1 MNVKAEVGRF
11 VQFMSRGSVID
22 LAIGTVIGGAFGAV
36 VTTFVKDILSPLLDL
51 ISTKSLE
58 NGFFTLRKGPNAPYG
73 TKEEGQKD
81 GAVVMGCGAFVQAI
95 INFIIQGF
103 AIFLFVRTVS
113 VAKNAAS
120 GTLKSIT

>member
-1 MNVKAEVGRF
+1 MNVKGEATRF

-22 LAIGTVIGGAFGAV
+22 LAIGTVIGGAFGAI

-58 NGFFTLRKGPNAPYG
+58 HGFFTLRRGPNAPYD
-73 TKEEGQKD
+73 TKEEALKD
-81 GAVVMGCGAFVQAI
+81 GAVVMGCGAFMQAI

-103 AIFLFVRTVS
+103 AIFLFVRSIS
-113 VAKNAAS
+113 VAKDAAFQS
-120 GTLKSIT
+120 FG